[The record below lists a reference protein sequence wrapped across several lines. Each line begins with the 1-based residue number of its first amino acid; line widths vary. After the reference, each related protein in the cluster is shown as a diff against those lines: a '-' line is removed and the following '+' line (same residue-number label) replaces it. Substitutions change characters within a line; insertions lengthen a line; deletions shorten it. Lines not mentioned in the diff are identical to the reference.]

1 MLFKYIISSLLVLLV
16 VFVEAVHFQRQQ
28 SGFYDRLPRCYPTGD
43 VFPYK
48 DANGNVTYDSLYH
61 RIADFTLTDQNG
73 KTFTNNLLKGKIYVA
88 SFFFAT
94 CPSICP
100 KMTSQMLRLQ
110 EAFKTDTGVEFL
122 SHTVNPEHDSV
133 TVLKGYEQHNN
144 IDGKRWHLLTGSR
157 EALYDLSKQSY
168 YLGVENDSPD
178 NFQHS
183 EKFVLVD
190 NHRVI
195 RGFYN
200 GTDSKAVDKLKEDIK
215 RLLKELHEGIN

>member
-1 MLFKYIISSLLVLLV
+1 
-16 VFVEAVHFQRQQ
+16 
-28 SGFYDRLPRCYPTGD
+28 
-43 VFPYK
+43 
-48 DANGNVTYDSLYH
+48 
-61 RIADFTLTDQNG
+61 
-73 KTFTNNLLKGKIYVA
+73 
-88 SFFFAT
+88 
-94 CPSICP
+94 
-100 KMTSQMLRLQ
+100 
-110 EAFKTDTGVEFL
+110 
-122 SHTVNPEHDSV
+122 V